1 MGHVASWGFVGHAP
15 VRCCE
20 ELVCD
25 IWQVGGTLVTGEAG
39 ELTGSRRGIK
49 LLWTRTSENLQ
60 GSRVRFLLP
69 GVRVGTLDCRFFT
82 VLPSVKHTN
91 TLELLTFRGKTSFL
105 ITNVN
110 DSFHHNEYQTTHYAS
125 PVSWVAET
133 LPLELT

>member
-15 VRCCE
+15 GWCCE

-25 IWQVGGTLVTGEAG
+25 IWQVGGTVVTGEAG
-39 ELTGSRRGIK
+39 ELTGLRRRIK
-49 LLWTRTSENLQ
+49 LLWTRTSDSLQ
-60 GSRVRFLLP
+60 GSWARFLLP
-69 GVRVGTLDCRFFT
+69 GVWVGTLDCRFFT

-91 TLELLTFRGKTSFL
+91 TLELLTFRAKTSFL

-110 DSFHHNEYQTTHYAS
+110 DSFHRNENQTTHSAN

-133 LPLELT
+133 LPLQS